1 MQLRKMNCIPFD
13 NKQHFLEQNIHQRYF
28 FLTKKLV
35 YIAHN
40 PELHDLTDVVLRLEE
55 DLGSPHVVSLVTDYN
70 VMPVRGKRR
79 GDMRI

>member
-1 MQLRKMNCIPFD
+1 MNKTF
-13 NKQHFLEQNIHQRYF
+13 
-28 FLTKKLV
+28 TKDISFAKTNDLV

-40 PELHDLTDVVLRLEE
+40 PEHHDLTNVVLRLEE

-70 VMPVRGKRR
+70 VMPVRGKGR

>member
-1 MQLRKMNCIPFD
+1 MTTSNTFL
-13 NKQHFLEQNIHQRYF
+13 NKTFTKDISFAE
-28 FLTKKLV
+28 TKKLV

-70 VMPVRGKRR
+70 VMPVSGKGR
-79 GDMRI
+79 GDMQI